1 MSPYI
6 THIFYAESFPKYQL
20 RPYRFI
26 QVKKKFFKSTFL
38 NPYTIGMLLGYQKLS
53 RATTIRCASWNELNS
68 TYTPVPVQKIIP
80 ATDLLDVTLN
90 SKDLLHFGYCSKGKI
105 ENHPLRH
112 FVGDDDR
119 QGTGVETRPNTL
131 PRVDSGNIEQT
142 KHNRIEG
149 WAQKIGGETLTDGI
163 QDREQ
168 VNVSSN
174 LTRLGSSAAKGGL
187 LPYTS

>member
-1 MSPYI
+1 
-6 THIFYAESFPKYQL
+6 
-20 RPYRFI
+20 
-26 QVKKKFFKSTFL
+26 VKKKFFKTTLL
-38 NPYTIGMLLGYQKLS
+38 NPYTIGLLLGYQKLS

-68 TYTPVPVQKIIP
+68 IYMPVPVQKIIS
-80 ATDLLDVTLN
+80 ATALLDVTLN
-90 SKDLLHFGYCSKGKI
+90 SRDLLHFGYCSKGKI

-112 FVGDDDR
+112 FVRDDDR
-119 QGTGVETRPNTL
+119 QGTGVEIRPDTL
-131 PRVDSGNIEQT
+131 PRVDSGNIEQA

-149 WAQKIGGETLTDGI
+149 WAQEIVGETLPDGI

-174 LTRLGSSAAKGGL
+174 ITRLESNAAKGGL